1 MESDANADYCAAAV
15 RQGDHDRY
23 LATVFAPDAARAH
36 LLALY
41 AFNLELARVRDSVSE
56 PILGQMRLQWWREAV
71 AAIDEGREPPH
82 HAVVRALADA
92 IRGHG
97 LPRAALEALIDARER
112 DLDDDPP
119 RDLAALEAYAEA
131 TAGTLAV
138 LALRVLGATD
148 AAAMAA
154 GRDAGAGWALTGLL
168 RAVPHHAR
176 GRRLYLPAEVLAAA
190 GADAEAVFAGRA
202 TDGVRAAVAA
212 VAAARAPPPRR
223 RPGAGRGDPADR
235 PRRGADRH
243 LGRPLPRPPRPRRPR
258 SVRRARGDEPARPPG
273 RADLGRAAWTVLNA
287 HQ

>member
-1 MESDANADYCAAAV
+1 LESDANADYCAAAV

-23 LATVFAPDAARAH
+23 LATLFAPDAARAH

-56 PILGQMRLQWWREAV
+56 PILGQMRLQWWRDAV

-92 IRGHG
+92 IRRHG
-97 LPRAALEALIDARER
+97 LPRAALDALIDARER

-119 RDLAALEAYAEA
+119 PDLAALEAYAEA
-131 TAGTLAV
+131 TAGTLAM
-138 LALRVLGATD
+138 LALRVLGSTD

-176 GRRLYLPAEVLAAA
+176 GRRLYLPADALAAA
-190 GADAEAVFAGRA
+190 GADAEAVFAGRV

-212 VAAARAPPPRR
+212 VAAAARR
-223 RPGAGRGDPADR
+223 RLAAARAQGRAIPRTARAAVLTATLADR
-235 PRRGADRH
+235 YLDRLSRAGHDPFGAPAAMSPLARQAALTWAALRGRF
-243 LGRPLPRPPRPRRPR
+243 
-258 SVRRARGDEPARPPG
+258 
-273 RADLGRAAWTVLNA
+273 
-287 HQ
+287 